1 MDARFPFPPY
11 PTGWFAVGFS
21 DEFPTDQVVTRQ
33 SFGQELVLWRTG
45 DGVVHASDAHCP
57 HVGAHLGFGGK
68 VARGCIT
75 CPFHGWTFDGSGEC
89 VAIPGANRIPPRA
102 RLRTREIREQNGVL
116 FLWHA
121 LDGSAPTW
129 EVPVL
134 PDDEWTRNRVV
145 KWTLRTHPQEVFEN
159 VVDVAHIPPVHGAER
174 SSIVRDA
181 KGDGPRFDIEINLH
195 ADGAIVGMPGMMNDV
210 ILDVTMHGLG
220 QAVVQTLVRNANV
233 RARQRI
239 YCTPVDEQR
248 TEIRAVVNLQKL
260 ADPFMTEQVAE
271 LFYQAYVTDFAMD
284 FPIWENKRYH
294 ERPLL
299 SSADG
304 PFMLYRRWATQ
315 FYERA
320 QAERVGV
327 A

>member
-1 MDARFPFPPY
+1 
-11 PTGWFAVGFS
+11 
-21 DEFPTDQVVTRQ
+21 
-33 SFGQELVLWRTG
+33 VLWRTG
-45 DGVVHASDAHCP
+45 DGALHASDAHCP
-57 HVGAHLGFGGK
+57 HVGAHLGFGGR
-68 VARGCIT
+68 VANGRIT
-75 CPFHGWTFDGSGEC
+75 CPFHGWCFDGEGQC
-89 VAIPGANRIPPRA
+89 VEIPGASRIPQRA
-102 RLRTREIREQNGVL
+102 RLRSWPLRELNGVI

-121 LDGSAPTW
+121 ADGAAPTW
-129 EVPVL
+129 EVPAL
-134 PDDEWTRNRVV
+134 PEDEWTRNRTV
-145 KWTLRTHPQEVFEN
+145 KWTLKTHPQEVFEN

-174 SSIVRDA
+174 SAIVRDPA
-181 KGDGPRFDIEINLH
+181 ADGPRFSIALNLH
-195 ADGAIVGMPGMMNDV
+195 ADGAIVGMPGMVNDV
-210 ILDVTMHGLG
+210 VLDVTMHGLG
-220 QAVVQTLVRNANV
+220 QAVVQTHVRNANV

-239 YCTPVDEQR
+239 YCTPIDEQR
-248 TEIRAVVNLQKL
+248 TEIRAVVNLEKL
-260 ADPFMTEQVAE
+260 PDPMMTEQIAE

-320 QAERVGV
+320 QVERIGV